1 MSAGGYVGDALDL
14 IKNDLIGCSETC
26 VDSNNRPETVIAS
39 GVQPMSA
46 ANALAVA
53 AQA

>member
-1 MSAGGYVGDALDL
+1 MIYVGG
-14 IKNDLIGCSETC
+14 KG
-26 VDSNNRPETVIAS
+26 RPETVIAS

-53 AQA
+53 KQS